1 MIHANLQMLRA
12 NRQPRL
18 NPLATLL
25 VALALI
31 AGVAALHAQIAPV
44 ATVGLT
50 PGWATF
56 GQALPPGAAT
66 GGLQVGSL
74 PTQTDV
80 KNTWPDGSIRFAIVT
95 VNATTAGSYAI
106 SPALPSTGT
115 IDPHLPTAA
124 VVLTIDG
131 VAYTAALPA
140 APASDVWLSGPLVYE
155 GRSIVAP
162 ASAANGSAHPFVR
175 VIFDTRV
182 YNDGAARVDVS
193 VENDLDTAGAGTIT
207 YDVAIAVNGA
217 SVFTQD
223 AVQHFYLT
231 RWRKTFAAGSTAFAS
246 VTPDVAAFNRAKAL
260 PAYLA
265 SVVTNVVNAP
275 IAANFGIL
283 KSGALDPI
291 MSDHSGRAEL
301 APLPDWTARYLVHK
315 DPAQRAFVL
324 ANGDLAGSWP
334 IHVREAE
341 HSKRSGLG
349 TERLVSLD
357 ERPGLWLDERAQSDG
372 RDYISGTPL
381 PMREYGTDIPAAGQS
396 PLLPDNAHQPSIAF
410 VPYLLTGDRYYAEEM
425 AFWANYGML
434 RTYPGDGVRGSQGIL
449 QGNEVRG
456 FGWALRNLADAAA
469 YYPEA
474 SPVHAYLAEKVVNNL
489 QWLDT
494 YTYSQNPATNAFQI
508 LWTDRRPDGGQYI
521 ALWEQAYL
529 AHAIDRANQHGFVGG
544 LAHRDAIARFHLRL
558 FTSDPDY
565 PRAQSGAYLIAVG
578 PANPSTPAAFG
589 GTFFSTM
596 AEIWSGTVGQERP
609 FAGFYGPEARLNL
622 MYGIQNGWPGAQA
635 AYDYLWPF
643 IGTTPT
649 GCVSLGGI
657 ELPDLTC
664 RSGWALDFSSSTTPT
679 PAPAQLLSPAPGS
692 TLASDHQIFNWNPGI
707 GASRYQLTVG
717 RAQGTN
723 ELYSGPVTTNVSA
736 AVAGLPTTGGKIWA
750 RLSSFVNGG
759 WLSTDA
765 GYAAAGATAQIDT
778 SPTPAKVG
786 SLIAGTFNDATGH
799 SAQSHLVY
807 APNAGVWW
815 LFTLSSAH
823 DSLGDHTVRSYY
835 SSGPNLTAT
844 TWTAAAP
851 SPHLANVG
859 GATDSVFAG
868 GRSLG
873 AAVLNIGGI
882 DYAHVFASTAYDGQ
896 TSSNGHIRA
905 RLGATSIAWGTWNNP
920 GSPNT
925 ASEWQGPDNSGHPPS
940 AAPSH
945 SSWGN
950 VVGVSTGGFIHHSSV
965 TMDQEVDCNAARSTT
980 ADVGAAWSNG
990 FGSNRVGA
998 SPPNTTAVIDK
1009 SMTFQCKSLA
1019 FAPLAS
1025 DVMLAVYSNGAAA
1038 QPYLTNLRFQRSGA
1052 NGTWTNIAAAGG
1064 GNGDV
1069 FTTNAT
1075 VDSNDWTLVPVSTA
1089 AVYAFRRNASGTA
1102 VDGAKYL
1109 PASNAWSPMSPA
1121 PPSFAAGQMSRSG
1134 AGLFGASDG
1143 TNIWLFSINADGA
1156 SSILF
1161 SKFNGAAWTP
1171 WATVPGTGSGTQTRS
1186 FIAGYPRVVGNQI
1199 GLIWTEGNTNFD
1211 VMTAALNTD
1220 TTGPAVSMTAPADG
1234 ATVSGTAVTVSA
1246 AASDNAGVT
1255 GVQFKLDGA
1264 NLGAELTSSPYTMTW
1279 NASAA
1284 ANGVHTLTAVARDA
1298 ANNTATATAV
1308 TVTVNSDRTP
1318 PTVSLTAP
1326 SSGATVF
1333 SGTAVAVAATAADE
1347 VGVVGVQFLLDGSP
1361 LGAESTT
1368 PPYTATWDTANAS
1381 KSVHLLAARARDAAN
1396 NQTMSAVVTVTVAE
1410 PVPVDTV
1417 APTVTATPKPG
1428 TFTAAQSVTLVASE
1442 PAAIYYTVDGSA
1454 PAAVSTRYAAPIA
1467 IAATTTIRYL
1477 AVDPA
1482 GNSSTGL
1489 LLYTI
1494 DSAPPGPGPTI
1505 RVNFQLP
1512 SAPVPAGYLKDGGL
1526 AYGDRGNGYSY
1537 GWNADNTAQMRDR
1550 DSAQSPDQRYDTL
1563 AYMQR
1568 APNADAS
1575 WEIAV
1580 PNATYVVHAVA
1591 GDAAYFDASYGILV
1605 EGVLTV
1611 NGTSNS
1617 ASRWVEGTS
1626 TVTVS
1631 DGRITIRNAA
1641 GATANKICFVDITP
1655 VAPPP
1660 PPTPT
1665 PIRVNFQPSSA
1676 LVPAGYLQDGGLAY
1690 GDRGNGQSYGWNAD
1704 NSAQM
1709 RDRNSPVSPDQRY
1722 DTLAYMQRP
1731 ANPDAVWEIAVP
1743 NGTYLVRA
1751 VAGDSDY
1758 FDLLYRIA
1766 VEGVLTVN
1774 GTSSSASRWVEGTAT
1789 VSVSDGRLTIRSAA
1803 GTNANKICFVEITPK

>member
-1 MIHANLQMLRA
+1 MRSADRRPRFDPLR
-12 NRQPRL
+12 
-18 NPLATLL
+18 PLV
-25 VALALI
+25 VALALA
-31 AGVAALHAQIAPV
+31 AGMATLGAQLAPV

-66 GGLQVGSL
+66 GALQVGSL
-74 PTQTDV
+74 TTQTDV
-80 KNTWPDGSIRFAIVT
+80 KSTWPDGSIRFAIVT
-95 VNATTAGSYAI
+95 VNATSAGSYSI
-106 SPALPSTGT
+106 SPAGPSAGTFAPDLPA
-115 IDPHLPTAA
+115 AA
-124 VVLTIDG
+124 VVLTING
-131 VAYTAALPA
+131 VAYTAVLPA
-140 APASDVWLSGPLVYE
+140 APAGDVWLSGPLVYE

-162 ASAANGSAHPFVR
+162 ASSVNGGAHPFVR

-182 YNDGAARVDVS
+182 YKDGGARVDVT
-193 VENDLDTAGAGTIT
+193 VENNLDTVGAGTIT
-207 YDVAIAVNGA
+207 YDVAITVNGA
-217 SVFTQD
+217 SVFRQD
-223 AVQHFYLT
+223 AVEHFYLT
-231 RWRKTFAAGSTAFAS
+231 RWRKTFAARSPAFAS
-246 VTPDVAAFNRAKAL
+246 VTPDVGAFNRAKAL

-265 SVVTNVVNAP
+265 SVVTNVVNTP

-291 MSDHSGRAEL
+291 MSDHAGRAEL

-341 HSKRSGLG
+341 NSPRRGLG

-357 ERPGLWLDERAQSDG
+357 ERPNLWLDERAQGDG
-372 RDYISGTPL
+372 RDYIGGTPL

-410 VPYLLTGDRYYAEEM
+410 VPYLLTGDRYYADEM

-474 SPVHAYLAEKVVNNL
+474 SPVHAYLSEKVINNL
-489 QWLDT
+489 QWLDA
-494 YTYSQNPATNAFQI
+494 YTYSQNPITNPFQI
-508 LWTDRRPDGGQYI
+508 LWMNRRPDGGQYI
-521 ALWEQAYL
+521 ALWEQSYL
-529 AHAIDRANQHGFVGG
+529 AYAIDRAVQHGFIGG

-558 FTSDPDY
+558 FTNDPDY
-565 PRAQSGAYLIAVG
+565 PRAQAGAYLIAVG
-578 PANPSTPAAFG
+578 PPNPSTPAAFG
-589 GTFFSTM
+589 GTFFSTL
-596 AEIWSGTVGQERP
+596 AEIWSGTAGQERP

-622 MYGIQNGWPGAQA
+622 MYGVQNGWPDAQA

-643 IGTTPT
+643 IGTTPA

-664 RSGWALDFSSSTTPT
+664 RAGWALDFSSSTTPA
-679 PAPAQLLSPAPGS
+679 PAPAQVLSPAPGS
-692 TLASDHQIFNWNPGI
+692 TLASGDQIINWNSGV
-707 GASRYQLTVG
+707 GASRYQLT
-717 RAQGTN
+717 AGTARGAN
-723 ELYSGPVTTNVSA
+723 DLYSGPVTTSVSA
-736 AVAGLPTTGGKIWA
+736 VVGVPPTAGRIWL
-750 RLSSFVNGG
+750 RLSSLVNGG
-759 WLSTDA
+759 WLSTDSA
-765 GYAAAGATAQIDT
+765 YTAAGATAQTDT
-778 SPTPAKVG
+778 AAPPLRVG

-835 SSGPNLTAT
+835 SSGPDLATT

-859 GATDSVFAG
+859 GATNSVFAG

-873 AAVLNIGGI
+873 ATVLSIGGA
-882 DYAHVFASTAYDGQ
+882 DYAHVFASTAFDGQ

-905 RLGATSIAWGTWNNP
+905 RLGATSITWGTWSNP

-925 ASEWQGPDNSGHPPS
+925 ASQWQGPANSGNPPS
-940 AAPSH
+940 AASSH

-950 VVGVSTGGFIHHSSV
+950 VIGVSTGGFIHHSSV
-965 TMDQEVDCNAARSTT
+965 TMDQEVDCNAARSTN
-980 ADVGAAWSNG
+980 ADVAAAWSSG
-990 FGSNRVGA
+990 FGSNAVGA
-998 SPPNTTAVIDK
+998 SPPSTTAVIDK
-1009 SMTFQCKSLA
+1009 SMTFECKSLA

-1025 DVMLAVYSNGAAA
+1025 DVMLAVYSNGAVA

-1052 NGTWTNIAAAGG
+1052 NGTWTNIAVSGG
-1064 GNGDV
+1064 GNGNV
-1069 FTTNAT
+1069 FSTGAT
-1075 VDSNDWTLVPVSTA
+1075 VDSNDWSLVPVSTA
-1089 AVYAFRRNASGTA
+1089 AIYAFRRNASGTA
-1102 VDGAKYL
+1102 VDGAKYVL
-1109 PASNAWSPMSPA
+1109 ASNSWSPMSPA
-1121 PPSFAAGQMSRSG
+1121 APLFAAGQTSRSG

-1143 TNIWLFSINADGA
+1143 TNLWLFCINGDGA
-1156 SSILF
+1156 SSILY

-1186 FIAGYPRVVGNQI
+1186 FIAGYPRVVGGQI
-1199 GLIWTEGNTNFD
+1199 GLIWTEGATTFD

-1220 TTGPAVSMTAPADG
+1220 TTIPAVSMTAPANG

-1246 AASDNAGVT
+1246 TASDNAGIV

-1264 NLGAELTSSPYTMTW
+1264 NLGAELTSIPYTMTW

-1284 ANGVHTLTAVARDA
+1284 LNGAHTLTAVARDA
-1298 ANNTATATAV
+1298 ANNTATATSI
-1308 TVTVNSDRTP
+1308 TVTVDSDRTP

-1326 SSGATVF
+1326 AGGATVF
-1333 SGTAVAVAATAADE
+1333 SGTAVTVSASAADE
-1347 VGVVGVQFLLDGSP
+1347 VGVVGVQFLLDGLP
-1361 LGAESTT
+1361 LGPESTT
-1368 PPYTATWDTANAS
+1368 PPYTTSWDTTNAS
-1381 KSVHLLAARARDAAN
+1381 KSVHMLAALARDAAN
-1396 NQTMSAVVTVTVAE
+1396 NRTTSAVVNVTVAE
-1410 PVPVDTV
+1410 PAPVDTV
-1417 APTVTATPKPG
+1417 APTVSATPKPG
-1428 TFTAAQSVTLVASE
+1428 TFITSQSVTLAASE
-1442 PAAIYYTVDGSA
+1442 PATIYYTVDGSA
-1454 PAAVSTRYAAPIA
+1454 PAAVSPRYVAPIA
-1467 IAATTTIRYL
+1467 VAATTTIRYL

-1482 GNSSTGL
+1482 GNSSTGS

-1505 RVNFQLP
+1505 HVNFQL
-1512 SAPVPAGYLKDGGL
+1512 SLAPVPAGYLKDSGL
-1526 AYGDRGNGYSY
+1526 VYGDRGNGQRY
-1537 GWNADNTAQMRDR
+1537 GWNADNTPQMRDR

-1563 AYMQR
+1563 AYMQKP
-1568 APNADAS
+1568 ANPDAS
-1575 WEIAV
+1575 WEMAV
-1580 PNATYVVHAVA
+1580 PNGTYLVHAVA
-1591 GDAAYFDASYGILV
+1591 GDAEYFESTYRILV

-1626 TVTVS
+1626 TVTVA
-1631 DGRITIRNAA
+1631 DGRLTIRNAS
-1641 GATANKICFVDITP
+1641 GATGNKICFVDITP
-1655 VAPPP
+1655 QAPAPPP
-1660 PPTPT
+1660 PPAPT
-1665 PIRVNFQPSSA
+1665 SIRVNFQPSSA
-1676 LVPAGYLQDGGLAY
+1676 LVPAGYLTDGGLTY
-1690 GDRGNGQSYGWNAD
+1690 GDRGNGQRYGWNAD
-1704 NSAQM
+1704 NTPQM
-1709 RDRNSPVSPDQRY
+1709 RDRDSARSPDQRY
-1722 DTLAYMQRP
+1722 DTLAYMQKP
-1731 ANPDAVWEIAVP
+1731 ANPDASWEMAVP
-1743 NGTYLVRA
+1743 NGTYLVHV
-1751 VAGDSDY
+1751 VAGDAEY
-1758 FDLLYRIA
+1758 FESTYRIL

-1774 GTSSSASRWVEGTAT
+1774 GTSNSASRWFDGTST
-1789 VSVSDGRLTIRSAA
+1789 VTVADGRLTIR
-1803 GTNANKICFVEITPK
+1803 NAPGAIGNKICFVDITPQ